1 MSPQIKTVSSSSSTQ
16 KLVIDK
22 MAADFS
28 EQKLLSLNSHI
39 MKRKG
44 AFKSSVIGNRHFN
57 GSVNGN
63 LKLKIAKCS
72 PFKIYI
78 SNEMT

>member
-1 MSPQIKTVSSSSSTQ
+1 
-16 KLVIDK
+16 

-28 EQKLLSLNSHI
+28 EQKLLPQNSHI
-39 MKRKG
+39 MERKG
-44 AFKSSVIGNRHFN
+44 AFKSSVVVNRHFN

-63 LKLKIAKCS
+63 LQLKIAKCS
-72 PFKIYI
+72 PFKSYI